1 MKLNKKNYQ
10 DEIDFALA
18 QGNLTFANLLI
29 MVKKFPNDAELGK
42 EVRNL
47 IKRITNIKKQKKC
60 QK

>member
-29 MVKKFPNDAELGK
+29 IVKKFTKDAELGK

-47 IKRITNIKKQKKC
+47 IKRITNIKK
-60 QK
+60 